1 MLSSGKLHDGHKQA
15 QRAHRLG
22 KLRVIHRFG
31 DEDVTPEGVAA
42 LDFMWRIRRGQDND
56 GYVPGAFISLE
67 TREHLIPIE
76 PRQVQI
82 EQQEQRHDVRGARVR
97 VLFEEV
103 IDRLLAITERDEL
116 VRDVRT
122 MQVTLDQTGMTR
134 IVFNE

>member
-1 MLSSGKLHDGHKQA
+1 MYDRHKQA
-15 QRAHRLG
+15 QRSHRLR

-31 DEDVTPEGVAA
+31 DEDVTPKGVAA

-56 GYVPGAFISLE
+56 GYVPGACIRLE

-82 EQQEQRHDVRGARVR
+82 EQQEQRHDMRGTRVR
-97 VLFEEV
+97 VLLEEV
-103 IDRLLAITERDEL
+103 IDRLLAITKCDEL

-122 MQVTLDQTGMTR
+122 MQVTLDQAGMTR
-134 IVFNE
+134 VVFNE

>member
-1 MLSSGKLHDGHKQA
+1 
-15 QRAHRLG
+15 
-22 KLRVIHRFG
+22 
-31 DEDVTPEGVAA
+31 
-42 LDFMWRIRRGQDND
+42 MWRIRRGQDND
-56 GYVPGAFISLE
+56 GYVPGACIRLE

-82 EQQEQRHDVRGARVR
+82 EQQEQQHDVRDARVR

-103 IDRLLAITERDEL
+103 IDRLLAITERNEL